1 MEYLPQVLEDMK
13 VRGVEPNLVTYST
26 MLKGYAQ
33 ACDMPNA
40 MRMLEKVQQDPH
52 MQPDEIMFKYI
63 EDLSKEYRLE
73 PNGFVYANLIQACVW
88 NRQLNMALAVLQQM
102 VDRGL
107 SPLN

>member
-1 MEYLPQVLEDMK
+1 MK

-52 MQPDEIMFKYI
+52 MQPDEIMFNSVIDGHAQSNDLAGGKKALEMMIASGIKPSNFTLSVLIKLCSRCKNLDLAFKYI
-63 EDLSKEYRLE
+63 E
-73 PNGFVYANLIQACVW
+73 
-88 NRQLNMALAVLQQM
+88 
-102 VDRGL
+102 
-107 SPLN
+107 